1 LELPHQEFGGKSTP
15 WDDVLSIG
23 ELCNKEGIKF
33 HSDGARI
40 FEASAGYGKGL
51 DELA

>member
-1 LELPHQEFGGKSTP
+1 MMYCPSANFAIK
-15 WDDVLSIG
+15 
-23 ELCNKEGIKF
+23 GIKF